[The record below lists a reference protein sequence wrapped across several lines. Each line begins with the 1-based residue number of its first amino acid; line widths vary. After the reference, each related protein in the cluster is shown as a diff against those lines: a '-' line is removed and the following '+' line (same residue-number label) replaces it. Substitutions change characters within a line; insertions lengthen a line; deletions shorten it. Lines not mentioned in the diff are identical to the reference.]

1 MFATV
6 VVAVLVWPLLL
17 VDSIPMLT
25 AALALAGISIAPTLI
40 IATTLVEAV
49 VPQHKLTEGITWTVT
64 GLGVGV
70 AVGSALAG
78 QMIDG
83 FGTRPDSR
91 WWWSRARRRWS
102 SP

>member
-1 MFATV
+1 
-6 VVAVLVWPLLL
+6 
-17 VDSIPMLT
+17 MLT

-83 FGTRPDSR
+83 FGTRAGFAVVVVAGATALVVALTAYLLH
-91 WWWSRARRRWS
+91 RARSAR
-102 SP
+102 